1 MLLSTTFFLLAVGHF
16 LADFPLQN
24 EFMAMGKSPQ
34 SGVYLGVPWYITL
47 TAHATINGGVT
58 YAALLA
64 AGVSAPLALILGTV
78 EIVAHWLT
86 DWAKGFG
93 LYGAKMDQAIHL
105 FTKALYVLIIVSV

>member
-1 MLLSTTFFLLAVGHF
+1 MFLSTTFFLLAVGHF
-16 LADFPLQN
+16 LADFVWQT
-24 EFMAMGKSPQ
+24 EFMAVGKSPQ
-34 SGVYLGVPWYITL
+34 VGVHLGVPWYITL
-47 TAHATINGGVT
+47 TAHATIHGGVT

-64 AGVSAPLALILGTV
+64 AGASAPLALLFGAT

-86 DWAKGFG
+86 DCAKGAG